1 MDLAEICVPVAITWF
16 PVICLGVAFQFL
28 FTSKEAHQYSWGVI
42 ILLRPLACFWKAFPP
57 SAAFLIFYPFTLF
70 DLHIRGLQGTG
81 SGRNPYPARQM
92 RDKFSDGPGCIG
104 KWGAIFPTSR
114 DGRWEVIFLAGRAG
128 NREMCFPTAGP
139 DRKERK
145 ISNIASQSVAA
156 KQRRSFQTGW

>member
-1 MDLAEICVPVAITWF
+1 MAETCVAVATVRSVANW
-16 PVICLGVAFQFL
+16 LRVAFLLL
-28 FTSKEAHQYSWGVI
+28 FATRETYRSSWGVI